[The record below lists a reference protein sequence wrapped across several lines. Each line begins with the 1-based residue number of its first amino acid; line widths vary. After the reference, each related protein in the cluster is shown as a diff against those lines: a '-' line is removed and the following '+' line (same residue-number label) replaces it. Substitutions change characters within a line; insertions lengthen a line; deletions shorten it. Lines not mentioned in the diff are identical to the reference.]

1 MQLQRNIKIEPEIMI
16 KSYNLATLLER
27 EEPDLNGKETGFLS
41 LSLLWPPSLPRSLSL
56 CLSFPPPQILD
67 WFLSGNGFP
76 VPNWFFGLPIFT
88 GLTISHANWRLPR
101 KTLSRLT
108 NATIFHCTFSR
119 LWNDGVYPKSRGIW
133 LKGCYNWG
141 CPSYQLVWQ
150 FYTMVSK

>member
-41 LSLLWPPSLPRSLSL
+41 LSLLWPPSLALCLSLSL
-56 CLSFPPPQILD
+56 SRLPKFLTDFCQAMDSRCQI
-67 WFLSGNGFP
+67 G
-76 VPNWFFGLPIFT
+76 FFGLPIFT

-108 NATIFHCTFSR
+108 NATIFHCILSR
-119 LWNDGVYPKSRGIW
+119 LWNDGGYPKSRGIW
-133 LKGCYNWG
+133 LKGCYNTYNLG
-141 CPSYQLVWQ
+141 CPSYQLV
-150 FYTMVSK
+150 